1 MEHIP
6 GFSTCTSLCQG
17 TPGPP
22 LPIHPLLPYSV
33 TPFFPLHR
41 LTLLR
46 PLKPRDLGHIFGYNL
61 GHIFGH
67 PHLFK
72 LGFPT
77 ILFFSILW
85 AFAFIFGLFA
95 TGFIWDCFQ
104 AVTSWLKILGTPIF
118 TYGSAL
124 CSELLPKWLVLQI
137 LTGLSMLSQVA
148 PSYSL

>member
-1 MEHIP
+1 MVPNRRLRGAI
-6 GFSTCTSLCQG
+6 
-17 TPGPP
+17 
-22 LPIHPLLPYSV
+22 
-33 TPFFPLHR
+33 PLHR
-41 LTLLR
+41 LTFLH
-46 PLKPRDLGHIFGYNL
+46 PQKPRDFRAHPRPHIL

-95 TGFIWDCFQ
+95 TGFIWDRFQ
-104 AVTSWLKILGTPIF
+104 AVTSWLKILGTPNF